1 MTTRSYERLSC
12 PIAESLALLGDQWT
26 LLIVRDAI
34 FGLTRFE
41 QFQQSLGIS
50 RNLLARRLKTLVET
64 GLLECRPQQP
74 GGRRND
80 YVATK
85 KCRDLIPVLMA
96 LGQWQDKWS
105 PHPDGPRVVP
115 LDRTTGHPVRLR
127 IRPADDHSGVKADAV
142 VFSRRD
148 NSEKAGG

>member
-50 RNLLARRLKTLVET
+50 RNLLARRLKTLVEN
-64 GLLECRPQQP
+64 GLLECQPQQP

-96 LGQWQDKWS
+96 LGQWQDKWA
-105 PHPDGPRVVP
+105 PHPNGPRVVP
-115 LDRTTGHPVRLR
+115 RDRATGAPVRLR
-127 IRPADDHSGVKADAV
+127 IRPVEEQGGVKADAV
-142 VFSRRD
+142 VFARRD
-148 NSEKAGG
+148 PE